1 MGSAGGSGARSRT
14 TFLTVAIGDAG
25 RGWPGNGAKEGM
37 SGPPAADRERQ
48 GSAHLRRSNHGV
60 SRATLSVLW
69 LAYLTASGS
78 KALRSPGSVGA
89 LRGDGKGD
97 AGRCGQKMANPV
109 DERFVGVAHPLAQMH
124 ELEPG
129 FNGERLQEASIVG
142 DVLVNAP
149 GIGPVAPPRVAE
161 FV

>member
-14 TFLTVAIGDAG
+14 TFLAVAIGDGDRGVAWNGG
-25 RGWPGNGAKEGM
+25 RGWE

-60 SRATLSVLW
+60 SRATHSVLW
-69 LAYLTASGS
+69 LAYLTAGGS

-129 FNGERLQEASIVG
+129 FDGERLQEA
-142 DVLVNAP
+142 P
-149 GIGPVAPPRVAE
+149 GIGNVLINAPCVGSVAPS
-161 FV
+161 